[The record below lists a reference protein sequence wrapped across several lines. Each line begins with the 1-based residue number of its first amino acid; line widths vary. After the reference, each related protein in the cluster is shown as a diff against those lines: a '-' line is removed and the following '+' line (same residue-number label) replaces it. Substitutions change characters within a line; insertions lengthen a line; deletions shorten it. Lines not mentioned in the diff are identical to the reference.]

1 MCDITV
7 SEADSTTYPF
17 SSPIRRSPSAWS
29 LDTVVYGTEDEDH
42 QVEPDST
49 TSETPET
56 PDNLSFVFDLE
67 GYQINDEFFEFREMD
82 NIEGR
87 RMDNQEDPQVVENR
101 ELGDYEDDNID
112 VGWEDAGWVDRN
124 DED

>member
-1 MCDITV
+1 MCDIT
-7 SEADSTTYPF
+7 TP
-17 SSPIRRSPSAWS
+17 
-29 LDTVVYGTEDEDH
+29 VVYGTEDEDH

-67 GYQINDEFFEFREMD
+67 GYQINDEFFEFRKMD

-101 ELGDYEDDNID
+101 EIGDYEDDNID
-112 VGWEDAGWVDRN
+112 VGWEDAGWVDRD
-124 DED
+124 DEDSF